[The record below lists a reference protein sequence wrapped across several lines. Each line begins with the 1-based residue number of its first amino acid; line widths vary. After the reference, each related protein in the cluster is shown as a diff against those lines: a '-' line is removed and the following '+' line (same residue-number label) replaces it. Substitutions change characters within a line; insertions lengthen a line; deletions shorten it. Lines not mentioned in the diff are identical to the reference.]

1 MHCWPNEMMYGR
13 VTGSEQSW
21 WSWNDSTR
29 ISLLLFFTFYHSIV
43 PGCQSTRKLNW
54 MDFGEGLINRINFKT
69 LILEALETQILYFE
83 TFQNRLK
90 RYEVFPK
97 HINMSWISLSFDRFS
112 HLRDFSSQQLLLVS
126 KSAVN
131 PSIKIR
137 PRRRVHDRPSQHSTS
152 WPNYPQYA
160 SIRLNKYQSFT
171 LIFSKYYR
179 EAHSNLLNHIY
190 LHVFLWTI
198 FGIVFTH

>member
-1 MHCWPNEMMYGR
+1 ML
-13 VTGSEQSW
+13 TK
-21 WSWNDSTR
+21 WNDVWASHWFGATMV
-29 ISLLLFFTFYHSIV
+29 ILKWFYTYHSFVVLYILSFHSPRMSINPEV
-43 PGCQSTRKLNW
+43 
-54 MDFGEGLINRINFKT
+54 DFGEGLINRINFKT

>member
-1 MHCWPNEMMYGR
+1 ML
-13 VTGSEQSW
+13 TK
-21 WSWNDSTR
+21 WNDVWASHWFGATMV
-29 ISLLLFFTFYHSIV
+29 ILKWFYTYLSFVVLYILSFHSPRMSINPEV
-43 PGCQSTRKLNW
+43 
-54 MDFGEGLINRINFKT
+54 DFGEGLINRINFKT
-69 LILEALETQILYFE
+69 LILEVLETQILYFE